1 MLSLLLV
8 SLYEFKLFLQ
18 IVLWIAVPG
27 TIIAIIVTTV
37 LHYRR
42 KKALLHEPEPEFIE
56 GRLFMAGDMGQLPD
70 WLASGNPEN
79 TSLLKKYEQE
89 VRRYKDNYATLEQ
102 DYRSL
107 EEKYADLLNKAYH
120 NDQSGNEAME
130 QLQQEIKQYK
140 LKIAQLQQ
148 ALEFR
153 DHNNNNNGEENNGN
167 SDPMELHDLR
177 IKFAQVEEENA
188 QLKEKLEETQYLRDL
203 LDEKKAQTEFLQQQL
218 ELRIKN
224 YHQLEKQTSSAMA
237 ELSQLRE
244 AAGEFDGKEQAL
256 LSDLEQKQEAI
267 RGQAAHIQ
275 KLEATLE
282 ELHQQ
287 QSSLQSI
294 IDEKQEAIHRLQNGI
309 SREQEKV
316 KDLAGKLEL
325 SNQLFARIYAELSK
339 SMDAGLA
346 QVQHANGTG
355 LLDPASTAN

>member
-1 MLSLLLV
+1 MLTLLLV

-27 TIIAIIVTTV
+27 TIIAIIVTTI

-89 VRRYKDNYATLEQ
+89 VRRYKDNYSTLEQ

-107 EEKYADLLNKAYH
+107 EEKYTDLLNKAYH
-120 NDQSGNEAME
+120 NDQSGNDAME
-130 QLQQEIKQYK
+130 QLHQEIKQYK

-148 ALEFR
+148 ALDFR
-153 DHNNNNNGEENNGN
+153 EHNNESGENNSAG
-167 SDPMELHDLR
+167 DPMELHDLR
-177 IKFAQVEEENA
+177 IKFAQLEEQNS
-188 QLKEKLEETQYLRDL
+188 QLKEQLEETQYLRDL

-224 YHQLEKQTSSAMA
+224 YHLLEKQTSSAVA
-237 ELSQLRE
+237 ELAQLRE
-244 AAGEFDGKEQAL
+244 SAGEFDGKEQAL
-256 LSDLEQKQEAI
+256 LVDLEQKQEAI
-267 RGQAAHIQ
+267 RGQAEHIQ
-275 KLEATLE
+275 KLETTLE

-294 IDEKQEAIHRLQNGI
+294 IDEKQEAIHQLQNGMAK
-309 SREQEKV
+309 EQEKV
-316 KDLAGKLEL
+316 KDLEGKLEL
-325 SNQLFARIYAELSK
+325 TNQLFARIYAELSK

-346 QVQHANGTG
+346 QVPHANGTG